1 MKREKEE
8 RGRRR
13 EEGDRIESDSRKWRE
28 SEEERGEIGKEI
40 QRKIEMREIISSP
53 VTCFFVA
60 TYAKFL
66 VLSVPIKL

>member
-1 MKREKEE
+1 MKREE
-8 RGRRR
+8 
-13 EEGDRIESDSRKWRE
+13 RE